1 MLDIPLSAAIETLSF
16 YPRDF
21 ALPHLPLLL
30 PAAILRATHTGK
42 NCRQLQKKTEQN
54 YYSNN
59 IRQFI
64 TAILP
69 RSW

>member
-42 NCRQLQKKTEQN
+42 NCRQLQKNRTELLQ
-54 YYSNN
+54 
-59 IRQFI
+59 
-64 TAILP
+64 
-69 RSW
+69 